1 MRMSYRALARL
12 LCYPNAGLRGA
23 LPEIRAALHAESR
36 LTPRR
41 RVAIDALF
49 NDLASGDELEIEA
62 SYVQTFDRGRAQ
74 SLHLFEH
81 VHGDSRDRGQAMVDL
96 AATYAQAGMY
106 LAGGELPD
114 FLPIALEFASTQP
127 DATAD
132 AFVAEFAHILNR
144 MHSALARHGSRY
156 AAVLA
161 AIIEIAG
168 EDLDAAALE
177 PEQPLDVLW
186 EEPVA
191 FDGCPTSARPRDGV
205 QPIHF
210 HHQGA
215 SS

>member
-12 LCYPNAGLRGA
+12 LCYPSAGLRGA
-23 LPEIRAALHAESR
+23 LPEIRAALNAESR
-36 LTPRR
+36 LTPKRR
-41 RVAIDALF
+41 SAIDALF
-49 NDLASGDELEIEA
+49 KDLSSGDELEIEA

-96 AATYAQAGMY
+96 AATYAQAGMH
-106 LAGGELPD
+106 LEGGELPD

-132 AFVAEFAHILNR
+132 AFVAEFAHILNLI
-144 MHSALARHGSRY
+144 HSALARHGSRY

-168 EDLDAAALE
+168 EDLDAAAVE

-191 FDGCPTSARPRDGV
+191 FDGCSTSARPRDGV

>member
-12 LCYPNAGLRGA
+12 LCYPGAALRAA
-23 LPEIRAALHAESR
+23 LPEIRAALHDETR

-41 RVAIDALF
+41 LATIDALV
-49 NDLASGDELEIEA
+49 DALAAGDELEIEA
-62 SYVQTFDRGRAQ
+62 SYVETFDRGRAQ

-96 AATYAQAGMY
+96 GVTYAQAGMM
-106 LAGGELPD
+106 LEAGELPD
-114 FLPIALEFASTQP
+114 FVPIALEFASTQP

-132 AFVAEFAHILNR
+132 AFVAEFAHILNLI
-144 MHSALARHGSRY
+144 HSALARHGSPY

-168 EDLDAAALE
+168 ENLDAAAVE

-191 FDGCPTSARPRDGV
+191 FDGCPASAPPRDGV

>member
-1 MRMSYRALARL
+1 MRISYRALARL
-12 LCYPNAGLRGA
+12 LCYPDAGLRAA
-23 LPEIRAALHAESR
+23 LPEIGAALHAEPR
-36 LTPRR
+36 LGARNR
-41 RVAIDALF
+41 AAIDSLVER
-49 NDLASGDELEIEA
+49 LSGGDELELEA

-96 AATYAQAGMY
+96 AATYAQAGME
-106 LAGGELPD
+106 LKAGELPD

-127 DATAD
+127 EATGD
-132 AFVAEFAHILNR
+132 AFVAEFAHILNLI
-144 MHSALARHGSRY
+144 HSSLARRGSPY

-161 AIIEIAG
+161 ATIEIAG
-168 EDLDAAALE
+168 EELDAAAAE

-191 FDGCPTSARPRDGV
+191 FDGCPAAARPRDGV